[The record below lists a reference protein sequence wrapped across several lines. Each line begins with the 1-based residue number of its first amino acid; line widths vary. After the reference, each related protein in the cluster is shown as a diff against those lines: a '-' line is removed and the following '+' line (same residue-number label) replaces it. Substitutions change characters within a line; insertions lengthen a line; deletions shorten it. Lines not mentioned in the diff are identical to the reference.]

1 MNANVDRV
9 WFITGC
15 STGFGRALAEAVL
28 AQGERVIAT
37 ARKQEHV
44 QEFEDRFP
52 GRARALA
59 LDVTDAAQVRAVA
72 DTAIAHF
79 GGVDVL
85 VNNAGYGTLGAIEE
99 IRADEAQAQFAT
111 NVFGALAVTQAFL
124 PHMRE
129 RRRGHI
135 LNVSS
140 VSGFVS
146 RAGTGI
152 YSASKFALEA
162 ISEALA
168 QEVAPLG
175 IQVTIVEPG
184 AFRTD
189 FAGRSL
195 HMAET
200 VIDDCTATAGGDAQ
214 RDPADQWPATWRSG
228 ARRRR
233 DHRRRRRRSATAA
246 PDPRQRRTWTHPH
259 QTCRRQPRGRHVG
272 NDIGRDRFCGSL
284 TFDTF
289 I

>member
-1 MNANVDRV
+1 MNANVNRV

-28 AQGERVIAT
+28 ARGERVIAT
-37 ARKQEHV
+37 ARKQAHV
-44 QEFEDRFP
+44 QELEDRFP
-52 GRARALA
+52 ERARALV

-79 GGVDVL
+79 DGVDVL
-85 VNNAGYGTLGAIEE
+85 INNAGYGQMGAIEE
-99 IRADEAQAQFAT
+99 NSANEAQAQFAT

-175 IQVTIVEPG
+175 IRVTIVEPG
-184 AFRTD
+184 VFRTD

-200 VIDDCTATAGGDAQ
+200 VIDDYTATAG
-214 RDPADQWPATWRSG
+214 AT
-228 ARRRR
+228 
-233 DHRRRRRRSATAA
+233 RSALQQINGQQPGDPVRAVAA
-246 PDPRQRRTWTHPH
+246 IIAAVAAEAPPLRLILGSDALGRIRTKLATVSREADTWEATS
-259 QTCRRQPRGRHVG
+259 VG
-272 NDIGRDRFCGSL
+272 TDFVVV
-284 TFDTF
+284 
-289 I
+289 